1 MAHHPDGPTPPPKP
15 DVPGPP
21 PLPTNRPTNKLRPP
35 KDEPSVY
42 NVVTDVAT
50 GPNIRKKDN
59 LFQAL
64 FILVCLAIAIPVAWA
79 LSGHWIG
86 GVFVGGLV
94 GLVVG
99 VLLSGGFLMIYRL
112 FKH

>member
-1 MAHHPDGPTPPPKP
+1 MPE
-15 DVPGPP
+15 PGPP
-21 PLPTNRPTNKLRPP
+21 PLPANNPKPP
-35 KDEPSVY
+35 KNEPNAY

-50 GPNIRKKDN
+50 GPNIRLKDN

-64 FILVCLAIAIPVAWA
+64 FILACLAIAVPTLWII
-79 LSGHWIG
+79 SGNWIVGVFIG
-86 GVFVGGLV
+86 GFI

-99 VLLSGGFLMIYRL
+99 VLLSGGFLMVYRL